1 VPFRHRL
8 RVRYHECDAQGVVF
22 NAHYLAYC
30 DIAITEMWRELYG
43 SYERLIERG
52 VDHVVAESTLR
63 FREPARFDDELDVE
77 VALLRLGTTSMQV
90 SFEIRR
96 DGEVVCEVESRY
108 VFVDPRTLQKKAPAD
123 EIRLLLEPLGET

>member
-30 DIAITEMWRELYG
+30 DIAITEMWRALYG

-63 FREPARFDDELDVE
+63 FRSPARFDDELDVD
-77 VALLRLGTTSMQV
+77 VALRRLGTTSMQV
-90 SFEIRR
+90 AFEIRR
-96 DGEVVCEVESRY
+96 DSDVVCEVASRY
-108 VFVDPRTLQKKAPAD
+108 VFVDPETLQKQAPPD
-123 EIRLLLEPLGET
+123 DIRSLLESLGES